1 MQAPMCR
8 DCFTG
13 TLRGDVVPSGAEEAV
28 HGIPTYVAR
37 PDPGVQPLGIVVIA
51 TDAFGWKLRNTR
63 ALADTYA
70 RRVPCI
76 VYVPDFFNGH
86 GIPENG
92 MLLLEDEPQS
102 TDNFLARL
110 LKKAWTTLRIVPIFL
125 RFAWFNRRGV
135 TEPRA
140 MDFMRAVRAAPGPPT
155 GEAPPKVGVAGFCW
169 GGRPA
174 VLWLHD
180 EPQNKV
186 LVGGREYPL
195 IDCAFT
201 AHPSLLKIPE
211 YIDKVV
217 QPLSVANG
225 EDDEWMGREKMKK
238 LVSTLEAKNA
248 TAGQEVHEVVVYGDA
263 KHGFAVRGDRN
274 DLKQRERG
282 DQSEDQ
288 AVKWFKKHFE
298 E

>member
-1 MQAPMCR
+1 MLISLAAC
-8 DCFTG
+8 TN
-13 TLRGDVVPSGAEEAV
+13 
-28 HGIPTYVAR
+28 IP
-37 PDPGVQPLGIVVIA
+37 L
-51 TDAFGWKLRNTR
+51 
-63 ALADTYA
+63 
-70 RRVPCI
+70 
-76 VYVPDFFNGH
+76 GH

-110 LKKAWTTLRIVPIFL
+110 LKKAWTTLRIVPILL

-140 MDFMRAVRAAPGPPT
+140 MNFMRAVRAAPGPRT

-169 GGRPA
+169 GGRLA

-180 EPQNKV
+180 EPQNRV
-186 LVGGREYPL
+186 RVGGREYPL

-211 YIDKVV
+211 YIDKVA

-225 EDDEWMGREKMKK
+225 EDDEWMGRGKMKR
-238 LVSTLEAKNA
+238 LVSILEAKNA
-248 TAGQEVHEVVVYGDA
+248 AAGQEVHEVVVYGDA
-263 KHGFAVRGDRN
+263 KHGFAVRGNRN
-274 DLKQRERG
+274 DPKQREWG

-288 AVKWFKKHFE
+288 AVRWFKRHFE